1 MRIISFKMIREF
13 IAGHPD
19 ADVAMRDWYKKTED
33 ADWGSVSDVKETFN
47 TADYVG
53 NDRFVF
59 NVKGNHYR
67 IVAMIIFA
75 IRTVYMRFVGTHKDY
90 DNIKDIKNI

>member
-33 ADWGSVSDVKETFN
+33 ADWSSVSDVKETFN

-75 IRTVYMRFVGTHKDY
+75 IRTVYMRFVDSTRQPA
-90 DNIKDIKNI
+90 NASRSC

>member
-13 IAGHPD
+13 IACHSD

-33 ADWGSVSDVKETFN
+33 ADWDSVSDVKETFN